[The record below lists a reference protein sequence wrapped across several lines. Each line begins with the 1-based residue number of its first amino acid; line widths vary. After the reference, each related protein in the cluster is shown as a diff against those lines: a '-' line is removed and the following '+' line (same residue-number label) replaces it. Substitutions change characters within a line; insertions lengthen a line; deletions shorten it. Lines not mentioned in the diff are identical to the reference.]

1 MDKWKTVRLDEVCS
15 LITDGTHQ
23 TPEYCLDN
31 GIPFM
36 SSKDVTTE
44 VIDWS
49 NLKQIPKEL
58 HEKLHK
64 RLAPMVDDILL
75 AKNGTTGIAAIVDKE
90 CVFDIYVSLALLRPL
105 GCILPKYLLK
115 VINSPLAR
123 DQFKKHLKG
132 IGVPN
137 LHLSEIRNTEIPLPP
152 LPIQRKIADAL
163 DKSSALIEMRKA
175 QIEKL
180 DLLIKSQFI
189 EMFGDP
195 VTNPKGWETK
205 LLGDIAL
212 VGSSKR
218 VFVEELVEHG
228 IPFYRG
234 TEIGSLAEGKN
245 IVPTLF
251 ISPEHY
257 SDLKKA
263 TGVPDIGDL
272 LLPSICPDGRIW
284 SVNTSDPFYF
294 KDGRVLWIHFVK
306 KNFDHN
312 YLLYAIKERIISD
325 YNNIASG
332 TTFAE
337 LKIFSLK
344 KLRVLLPPREKQEQF
359 AEVIRSITK
368 LKQDLEISNNSFEQ
382 NYQSLMQ
389 KCFSGEMF

>member
-1 MDKWKTVRLDEVCS
+1 MGKWRMVRLRDVATISAGQGAPQGTENYTDSGLPFIKAGS
-15 LITDGTHQ
+15 LVDLIAGNEESAIKRINKEIAKTYRLKTFAKDTIIFAKSGMSCMKGYVYQIKNDCYVVNHLACITPNIQ
-23 TPEYCLDN
+23 YL
-31 GIPFM
+31 
-36 SSKDVTTE
+36 SSKYLKYWFIKEPPNRLIKDSSYPS
-44 VIDWS
+44 ISLNDIS
-49 NLKQIPKEL
+49 NIE
-58 HEKLHK
+58 
-64 RLAPMVDDILL
+64 
-75 AKNGTTGIAAIVDKE
+75 
-90 CVFDIYVSLALLRPL
+90 LALP
-105 GCILPKYLLK
+105 
-115 VINSPLAR
+115 S
-123 DQFKKHLKG
+123 
-132 IGVPN
+132 
-137 LHLSEIRNTEIPLPP
+137 
-152 LPIQRKIADAL
+152 LPIQQKIADAL
-163 DKSSALIEMRKA
+163 DKASALIEMRKA

-195 VTNPKGWETK
+195 VTNPRGWEIK

-218 VFVEELVEHG
+218 VFVEELLEHG

-257 SDLKKA
+257 SNLKKA
-263 TGVPDIGDL
+263 TGVPEKGDL

-306 KNFDHN
+306 KSFDHN

-325 YNNIASG
+325 YSNIASG

-344 KLRVLLPPREKQEQF
+344 KLRILLPPREKQEQF
-359 AEVIRSITK
+359 AEVIRSING
-368 LKQDLEISNNSFEQ
+368 LKQDLEISMKSLEQ